1 MHKENPKIRA
11 ISNRDLIL
19 VLGREFEKVGGDV
32 LEQIRQRDALFH
44 RYYLSLK
51 ALEDSPLY

>member
-1 MHKENPKIRA
+1 MHKDNPIIRT

-19 VLGREFEKVGGDV
+19 KLGRGFEKRGGDV
-32 LEQIRQRDALFH
+32 LEQIRERDALFH